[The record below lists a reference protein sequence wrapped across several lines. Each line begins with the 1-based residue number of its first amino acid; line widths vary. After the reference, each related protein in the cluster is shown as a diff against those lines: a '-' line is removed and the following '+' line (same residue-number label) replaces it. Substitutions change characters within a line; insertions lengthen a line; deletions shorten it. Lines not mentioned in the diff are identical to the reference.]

1 MPFFLRLI
9 SQPGC
14 SHSTGVAHMGH
25 AFPGNYFKAAPFF
38 DHEFGDI
45 EAAARLGDKQKLLFY
60 ALRRQAEHGPCTGA
74 APSIWWTRERTK
86 CDARNQLGEMS
97 VYEAMV
103 NFSRLLGECLGGD
116 VNWVE
121 NCKALENNILHAAD
135 KWQHTCPRRG
145 GHVVR

>member
-14 SHSTGVAHMGH
+14 GHSTGVAHMDH
-25 AFPGNYFKAAPFF
+25 AFPGNHFKAALFL

-74 APSIWWTRERTK
+74 APSIWWTRKRIK
-86 CDARNQLGEMS
+86 CDAWKQLGDMS

-103 NFSRLLGECLGGD
+103 NFVRSFGG
-116 VNWVE
+116 V
-121 NCKALENNILHAAD
+121 
-135 KWQHTCPRRG
+135 
-145 GHVVR
+145 